1 MAEKRPL
8 AAARSMLG
16 TTAPPQRAGAQ
27 ESGASSGRP
36 VAEAVAGGAVEGSG
50 CGVERRRRGRSGHPA
65 SSGRVGGCAAAGERR
80 LSEGME
86 GAV

>member
-1 MAEKRPL
+1 MAADLGEFGEDGREAPPGG
-8 AAARSMLG
+8 SEMLG

-50 CGVERRRRGRSGHPA
+50 CGVERRRRGRSGHTA
-65 SSGRVGGCAAAGERR
+65 VA
-80 LSEGME
+80 SEGAAPQ
-86 GAV
+86 GSGG